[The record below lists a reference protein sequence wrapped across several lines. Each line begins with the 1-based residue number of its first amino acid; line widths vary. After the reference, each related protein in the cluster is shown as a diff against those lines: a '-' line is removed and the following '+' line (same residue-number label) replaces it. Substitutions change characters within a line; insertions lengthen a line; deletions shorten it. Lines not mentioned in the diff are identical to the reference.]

1 MYNHQLPW
9 QKGVKGSSNRRE
21 LLDRQIS
28 VSGKSSL
35 SNEPN
40 SQVRTGSNAVNH
52 LGSCDRV
59 TSNGGAAAG
68 SAVPRSGSQLG
79 PALSAKVMEPNS
91 DFVRANNSR
100 HELEAHFQQSTT
112 ETDRNRKNKGAS
124 NRFIPARLC
133 ASYKNNGRKCRSVC
147 FTRNAAGFVR
157 SLHFRVFLNHGPLR

>member
-100 HELEAHFQQSTT
+100 HELRPTFSSPLPRPI
-112 ETDRNRKNKGAS
+112 ET
-124 NRFIPARLC
+124 ARTK
-133 ASYKNNGRKCRSVC
+133 AQVTVSYQHACVRHTKTMDGDVAAWC
-147 FTRNAAGFVR
+147 FTRNAAATGD
-157 SLHFRVFLNHGPLR
+157 SLSSHSRK